1 MRRWRWSATRRRGV
15 DVASTAF
22 EPRHGVCGDVLPEN
36 PGRSRGETIDLS
48 AAVYKSVRSHLKA
61 IALLQTEPG
70 GSCAQHESMAAGG
83 YCSKK
88 DCKAQHGS
96 VTCYKPMRMPQS
108 DSARVSANPAELAYA
123 REPYFDSRL
132 DLRLFGHDSL
142 RKRPQSGGIGV
153 RLSVAG
159 HHGPID
165 SFLEL
170 STF

>member
-1 MRRWRWSATRRRGV
+1 M
-15 DVASTAF
+15 
-22 EPRHGVCGDVLPEN
+22 
-36 PGRSRGETIDLS
+36 IDLS
-48 AAVYKSVRSHLKA
+48 AAAYKSVRSHLETV
-61 IALLQTEPG
+61 ALLQRQRCGRAPE
-70 GSCAQHESMAAGG
+70 SESMAAGG

-142 RKRPQSGGIGV
+142 RKRPQSDGIGV
-153 RLSVAG
+153 QRCVASDS
-159 HHGPID
+159 GPTEG
-165 SFLEL
+165 FLEV
-170 STF
+170 SAF